1 MAAAAIQ
8 QELKCC
14 ICLNIYSEP
23 TTLPCGHTFCKQ
35 CIQKAF
41 QTSRQ
46 RSCPECRQG
55 LPEGMDLNRNTKM
68 CSIIEHLTSTRSKHQ
83 GGCSYCDGTPEK
95 LCLDC
100 ETPLC
105 CDHLKKHKAEHVLTD
120 VSTPLQDRKCPIHQ
134 ELLKF
139 YCMEEGISICASC
152 GVTGDHKHHKIQKL
166 SDLSNKEKSDLKI
179 LDDLITRKKAEK
191 EEMVALVKS
200 HKEKAASNTE
210 NMRKLVTGVIGE
222 IKKELESMERQ
233 ILCQI
238 KTQEDQVYSQLSQA
252 MKSLEGQILE
262 INNLI
267 KEIQNLCNTSDPL
280 TLLERKAWNTS
291 KANSLLNVEDDF
303 HFNNLDGETILIMLQ
318 SSIHRFTRSLP
329 FLLKNCGIPIEDA
342 TSRLLPLSQITKK
355 VPPFLVFTLDGQNVD
370 SPRFTFSASS
380 LSSGQHYWEVETN
393 EKPRWAV
400 GVSYHKDHIAMGYAA
415 DYWCLQLTDDMQY
428 KAVHN
433 SQEMIV
439 ATNAPVKT
447 LGVYL
452 EYETGVV
459 SFYQVSNNCV
469 RCLCSMNGKFIQPL
483 HIFMYAEH
491 SGWIRIRK

>member
-23 TTLPCGHTFCKQ
+23 TTLPCGHTHCKQ
-35 CIQKAF
+35 CILQTL
-41 QTSRQ
+41 QTSGQ
-46 RSCPECRQG
+46 RSCPECRKS
-55 LPEGMDLNRNTKM
+55 LPHGMDLNRNTKM
-68 CSIIEHLTSTRSKHQ
+68 CSIIEYLNSTKSQRQ

-105 CDHLKKHKAEHVLTD
+105 CDHLKKHKAGHVLTD
-120 VSTPLQDRKCPIHQ
+120 VSTPLQSRKCPVHQ
-134 ELLKF
+134 ELLKY
-139 YCMEEGISICASC
+139 YCMEEGFSICASC
-152 GVTGDHKHHKIQKL
+152 GVTGDHKHHKIVPL
-166 SDLSNKEKSDLKI
+166 SDLSDKEKSALKMLEDL
-179 LDDLITRKKAEK
+179 LIRKQAEK
-191 EEMVALVKS
+191 KEKVAHVKR
-200 HKEKAASNTE
+200 HKEKIASNIGI
-210 NMRKLVTGVIGE
+210 MRRLVTGVIGE
-222 IKKELESMERQ
+222 MKKDLESMERQ

-238 KTQEDQVYSQLSQA
+238 KTQEDQVCSQLSQA

-262 INNLI
+262 INNRI
-267 KEIQNLCNTSDPL
+267 QEIQNLYNTSDPL
-280 TLLERKAWNTS
+280 TLLEKKARN
-291 KANSLLNVEDDF
+291 ANQVKSIINVKDDF
-303 HFNNLDGETILIMLQ
+303 HVDNLDGETILIMLQ

-329 FLLKNCGIPIEDA
+329 ILLKNCGIPIEDA
-342 TSRLLPLSQITKK
+342 TSRMLPLNQITKN
-355 VPPFLVFTLDGQNVD
+355 VPPFLVLTLDGQNVD
-370 SPRFTFSASS
+370 SPRFAFSALG
-380 LSSGQHYWEVETN
+380 LSSGQHYWEVETR

-400 GVSYHKDHIAMGYAA
+400 GVSYDKDPRAMGYAA

-439 ATNAPVKT
+439 ATNAPVNT

-452 EYETGVV
+452 EYETGIV

-469 RCLCSMNGKFIQPL
+469 RCLCSLNGKFIQPL

-491 SGWIRIRK
+491 GGWIRIMK